1 MRFAA
6 SPAARNAFNAISDAS
21 IDYNELTGMSQKARS
36 MERQTAFDS
45 QAKMKQAEDYAEAL
59 VAAADAGAAATA
71 AQGNASLFGSAMG
84 GLSSIVG
91 AIPMGGG
98 GGGGGSFAPPM
109 AFDSRSAIPS
119 SVYGGGNVYGIGG
132 SLFN

>member
-6 SPAARNAFNAISDAS
+6 SPAARNALNAISDAS

-71 AQGNASLFGSAMG
+71 AQGNASMFGGIMG
-84 GLSSIVG
+84 GLGSIVG

-98 GGGGGSFAPPM
+98 GGLTVPSPAALNTAQNEFNFFFRAGGF
-109 AFDSRSAIPS
+109 
-119 SVYGGGNVYGIGG
+119 
-132 SLFN
+132 